1 VTCELYGEGASR
13 LPSSGYG
20 IEYDWAIAVVQFRT
34 TAFDFD
40 GSMPMM
46 TWQEET
52 AAEMVTRPG
61 SAYTFPSDSLALS
74 QNVGTKVPIKDIVVT
89 MHNVP
94 QYDPTTTIFD
104 NLIGTVN
111 DATLFG
117 KPLGTIMYAGLST
130 SGQRTVG
137 GVTTWQLSHK
147 IRYRKVPHNE
157 IMRPDGT
164 GFEAPEDD
172 NGDPIYELA
181 DLSVLFG

>member
-1 VTCELYGEGASR
+1 
-13 LPSSGYG
+13 
-20 IEYDWAIAVVQFRT
+20 
-34 TAFDFD
+34 
-40 GSMPMM
+40 
-46 TWQEET
+46 
-52 AAEMVTRPG
+52 
-61 SAYTFPSDSLALS
+61 
-74 QNVGTKVPIKDIVVT
+74 
-89 MHNVP
+89 
-94 QYDPTTTIFD
+94 
-104 NLIGTVN
+104 VN